1 MLRYHIINNV
11 YFHSDIWLDL
21 WNTSPWFENFHDSA
35 LIGFNF
41 YASVF
46 NPVKPRFTAETLLL
60 QTPHYNEQFTSSP
73 EVLVKRTLFNKSIPS
88 IAWIS
93 SDYFESLLPP
103 Q

>member
-1 MLRYHIINNV
+1 MWDTN
-11 YFHSDIWLDL
+11 
-21 WNTSPWFENFHDSA
+21 PWFENFHDSA

-46 NPVKPRFTAETLLL
+46 NPVKPRFTDTCLL

-73 EVLVKRTLFNKSIPS
+73 EVLVKRTLFNKLTPL
-88 IAWIS
+88 IAWILS
-93 SDYFESLLPP
+93 AYFESLLLP